1 MARHERLEG
10 MSDRPNRRRTSGPEL
25 SAVFGIEPD
34 PYDPFDQPVGIPISE
49 AMDRFMRHLKSAPVD
64 TLTGLRTSWGDIVGP
79 RLRGVSRPVSL
90 VDEVLLISCDD
101 STWAAQLKWMEQT
114 ICASVRERFPGV
126 QIKAI
131 RVRQRHQ

>member
-1 MARHERLEG
+1 
-10 MSDRPNRRRTSGPEL
+10 
-25 SAVFGIEPD
+25 
-34 PYDPFDQPVGIPISE
+34 
-49 AMDRFMRHLKSAPVD
+49 
-64 TLTGLRTSWGDIVGP
+64 
-79 RLRGVSRPVSL
+79 VSL